1 MQITS
6 PTFKANAHN
15 ALRDSE
21 FQQTINKV
29 GSGFIGRRT
38 AATEALP
45 EFDELRACYKEVED
59 PMKGGIFGVDLRIGR
74 GGGHPEVSQPRT
86 SMKGQAFRDCVVGVF
101 KAVEFEKPAKGPTV
115 ISYSVRF
122 SAK

>member
-45 EFDELRACYKEVED
+45 EFDELRDNAKAIKDHVLGHLDIYLEAYEKKVEEA
-59 PMKGGIFGVDLRIGR
+59 GGKVHWAETAAEAR
-74 GGGHPEVSQPRT
+74 GIR
-86 SMKGQAFRDCVVGVF
+86 
-101 KAVEFEKPAKGPTV
+101 AV
-115 ISYSVRF
+115 
-122 SAK
+122 